1 MLKRVQHD
9 EFGLMGTAASTTLA
23 ITAAT
28 RTDIPA
34 LKALLESAYRGDSAR
49 AGWNHEA
56 DLLDDERITLAE
68 LEAMLADPAVTILTA
83 RDGGAL
89 IGCVAVTRKDAR
101 LGYLGMLC
109 VSPTLQSGGLGRK
122 LLDAAED
129 HGRAIGLARMEMTV
143 IDSRDS
149 LIAWY
154 ERRGYARTGET
165 RPFHELRPADAETGP
180 QITFAVLE
188 KPLSGA

>member
-1 MLKRVQHD
+1 MAD
-9 EFGLMGTAASTTLA
+9 TIAITPATAADA
-23 ITAAT
+23 
-28 RTDIPA
+28 PA

-49 AGWNHEA
+49 QGWNHEA
-56 DLLDDERITLAE
+56 DILDDERIGLDE
-68 LEAMLADPAVTILTA
+68 LETLLADPAVTILAA
-83 RDGGAL
+83 RDAGAL

-109 VSPTLQSGGLGRK
+109 VAPTLQSGGLGRT

-143 IDSRDS
+143 IDSRES

-154 ERRGYARTGET
+154 VRRGYALTGET
-165 RPFHELRPADAETGP
+165 RPFHELRPADADAGP
-180 QITFAVLE
+180 QITFVVLE
-188 KPLSGA
+188 KRLNEA